1 MCSSY
6 KSAKCVCQI
15 SEAKLET
22 NRTFLQVQMCVVEL
36 ATHQHG

>member
-6 KSAKCVCQI
+6 KSAKMCV
-15 SEAKLET
+15 SDFRAKLET